1 MKKQNGFTLIELL
14 VVVAIIA
21 VLISMLLPA
30 LGQAREA
37 AKSTVCSSNLRGIG
51 GAMNKYAMENND
63 YFPLGFNV
71 KFVMGSGTQWSG
83 YWFKTLSSQFV
94 STQDQTALSD
104 SDAYRKFFFCPS
116 EPNHH
121 ETLIDYAANTPRV
134 VADPKGWGGSLGNV
148 RATSIQYPSKLVMV
162 YDARDY
168 SLVTPGL
175 ITGAWRADSSI
186 FLFRG
191 IDAFKN
197 LYGGPGLSP
206 RHGTKS
212 IFVFVDGHVEPKE
225 VASLTE
231 TGLVEFATYFTGE

>member
-1 MKKQNGFTLIELL
+1 MKKRNAFTLIELL

-37 AKSTVCSSNLRGIG
+37 ARSAQCSSNLRQIGI
-51 GAMNKYAMENND
+51 AMTRYTMENND
-63 YFPLGFNV
+63 YFPVGFNV
-71 KFVMGSGTQWSG
+71 SFSMESGPQWSPP
-83 YWFKTLSSQFV
+83 YWCDVLRPMLPNSNATNSSSYNPVF
-94 STQDQTALSD
+94 L
-104 SDAYRKFFFCPS
+104 CPS
-116 EPNHH
+116 EPAHH
-121 ETLIDYAANTPRV
+121 PSLIDYAANTPRV
-134 VADPKGWGGSLGNV
+134 VADPKGWGGSSGNV
-148 RATSIQYPSKLVMV
+148 RATSIQYPSRLVMV

-168 SLVTPGL
+168 STVTAGL
-175 ITGAWRADSSI
+175 ITGTWRADSSI

-191 IDAFKN
+191 INAFKY

-225 VASLTE
+225 VASMTE
-231 TGLVEFATYFTGE
+231 TGLVGFATLFNGE